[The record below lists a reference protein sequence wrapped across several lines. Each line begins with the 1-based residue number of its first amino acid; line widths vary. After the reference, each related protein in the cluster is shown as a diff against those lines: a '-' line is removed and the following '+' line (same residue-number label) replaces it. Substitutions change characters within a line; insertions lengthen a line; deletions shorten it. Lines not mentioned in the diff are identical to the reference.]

1 MVKEKAKQIKLLF
14 FGYPSKSVNYTG
26 GLLWMKKVADNIEKN
41 NRYWI
46 IKIYKQHIIRNRHL
60 KIVDSIYD
68 IIKAL
73 TNNPHIAF
81 LDAWGESNIVLWLL
95 LRILKPKT
103 KIFIVFHHHEPRIIF
118 CKNVFESIYNHIIQK
133 FIILMLRNSDTILTV
148 SQTSKQQLISI
159 YGIEENKTNNLKLK
173 SVDKKEIV
181 AEDLDKKIAI
191 VGTGTDKNFFK
202 ENETIKTKKDIDFLC
217 IGRIE
222 KFHGLEKIWLTIKT
236 QRPKS
241 NLVIVGRATKEH
253 IARLRKIGIDHRGFV
268 SEEEKINLYSKSKVF
283 IFPSSREGFG
293 IALAEAIYANLHIV
307 AWKIPVFEELYLNK
321 NNAKVKLIEFEN
333 YDLFVEECLKAVGQQ
348 EEEEEGKDKILDKS
362 NKKIF
367 FYLPTWQTVAKN
379 VMMAIES
386 INIQ

>member
-1 MVKEKAKQIKLLF
+1 MVISKAKQIKLLF
-14 FGYPSKSVNYTG
+14 FGYPSKSINYTG

-41 NRYWI
+41 DRYLI
-46 IKIYKQHIIRNRHL
+46 IKIYKQYSIKNRLL
-60 KIVDSIYD
+60 KIIDSIYD

-81 LDAWGESNIVLWLL
+81 LDAWGESNVVLWLL
-95 LRILKPKT
+95 LRIMKPKT
-103 KIFIVFHHHEPRIIF
+103 KIFIVFHHHEPRIIL
-118 CKNVFESIYNHIIQK
+118 CKNVFESIYNHIIQR

-159 YGIEENKTNNLKLK
+159 YGIEGNKANNFKN
-173 SVDKKEIV
+173 SVEKNEIV
-181 AEDLDKKIAI
+181 AEETDKKIAI

-202 ENETIKTKKDIDFLC
+202 EKETIKTKKDIDFLC

-222 KFHGLEKIWLTIKT
+222 KFQGLEKIWLKIKT

-293 IALAEAIYANLHIV
+293 IALAEAIYANLHVV

-321 NNAKVKLIEFEN
+321 NSTKVNLIEYEDYN
-333 YDLFVEECLKAVGQQ
+333 LFAEECLKALGQQ
-348 EEEEEGKDKILDKS
+348 EEDKRLDKS
-362 NKKIF
+362 NKKIC
-367 FYLPTWQTVAKN
+367 FYFPTWQTVAKN
-379 VMMAIES
+379 VMMTIES

>member
-1 MVKEKAKQIKLLF
+1 
-14 FGYPSKSVNYTG
+14 
-26 GLLWMKKVADNIEKN
+26 
-41 NRYWI
+41 
-46 IKIYKQHIIRNRHL
+46 
-60 KIVDSIYD
+60 
-68 IIKAL
+68 
-73 TNNPHIAF
+73 
-81 LDAWGESNIVLWLL
+81 
-95 LRILKPKT
+95 
-103 KIFIVFHHHEPRIIF
+103 
-118 CKNVFESIYNHIIQK
+118 
-133 FIILMLRNSDTILTV
+133 MLRNSDTILTV

-348 EEEEEGKDKILDKS
+348 EQEEEGKDKILDKS

-379 VMMAIES
+379 VMMTIES